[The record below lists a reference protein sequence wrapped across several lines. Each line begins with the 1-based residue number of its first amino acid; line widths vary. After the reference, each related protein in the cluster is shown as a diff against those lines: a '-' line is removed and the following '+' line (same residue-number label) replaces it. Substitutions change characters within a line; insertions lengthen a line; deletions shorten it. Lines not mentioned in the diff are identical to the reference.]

1 MSDAPT
7 VSVVVA
13 TRNRADL
20 VGRLL
25 DHLHAL
31 DGGPPAEVI
40 IVDDGSTD
48 DTARRVTEF
57 AQHHP
62 SVQLLRIDRSRGPAH
77 ARNVGWRRA
86 THRYIAF
93 TDDDCRPTP
102 SWLEALAAGHARG
115 ADVVQGATLADPHEY
130 DSRTAL
136 SHWITV
142 EEPSFRFETCNISYR
157 RDLLE
162 RLGGF
167 DEAFGTS
174 RGGAPY
180 GEDADLG
187 WRATDAGATFVFARD
202 ALVVHDVVSDGFR
215 RFLARRLRRSSM
227 PYFVRKHPGY
237 RGLLPR
243 PWLLTAAHPPAV
255 GALLGLIVAVALFLG
270 LGRPLVALPV
280 AALGAIPYIR
290 HRLFRDRVSGRRR
303 MWPLAIAATWIA
315 DLVEIGALVGGSV
328 RARTLLL

>member
-1 MSDAPT
+1 MTDPSA

-13 TRNRADL
+13 TRNRADR
-20 VGRLL
+20 VRRLL
-25 DHLHAL
+25 EHLHAQ

-40 IVDDGSTD
+40 VVDDGSTD
-48 DTARRVTEF
+48 DTARTVSEF
-57 AQHHP
+57 ARRHP
-62 SVQLLRIDRSRGPAH
+62 SVQLLRVDRSRGPAH
-77 ARNVGWRRA
+77 ARNLGWRRA
-86 THRYIAF
+86 AGRYIAF

-102 SWLEALAAGHARG
+102 GWLEALLAGHAGG
-115 ADVVQGATLADPHEY
+115 ADIVQGPTLAEPHEY
-130 DSRTAL
+130 DARTAL

-162 RLGGF
+162 RLSGF
-167 DEAFGTS
+167 DEGFGTS

-187 WRATDAGATFVFARD
+187 WRATEIGATFAFTPD

-215 RFLARRLRRSSM
+215 RFLARRLRRGSM

-243 PWLLTAAHPPAV
+243 PWLLTSAHPPAAFALAV
-255 GALLGLIVAVALFLG
+255 LVAGVALAGTGRPFVALVVAPLGAL
-270 LGRPLVALPV
+270 
-280 AALGAIPYIR
+280 PYVR
-290 HRLFRDRVSGRRR
+290 YRLFRERVSGRRR
-303 MWPLAIAATWIA
+303 MWPLAIAATWAA
-315 DLVEIGALVGGSV
+315 DLVEIAALIAGSL
-328 RARTLLL
+328 RTRTLLL